1 MGDMPTKVLLATDGS
16 AGSVDAARR
25 AAGIARA
32 FGAEL
37 HVVHVTPTTRPQKL
51 PHHPSGAYA
60 EELDTHEEDLPWAQE
75 LLDGQVRKL
84 EEGGATVAK
93 AYLTEGRPDAEV
105 IALAE
110 DIGADMIVV
119 GSRGLG
125 SLRRRPIGS
134 VSSSVAA
141 HAHCPVLVVRG
152 GQPG

>member
-1 MGDMPTKVLLATDGS
+1 M
-16 AGSVDAARR
+16 
-25 AAGIARA
+25 ARA

-37 HVVHVTPTTRPQKL
+37 HVVHVMPTTRPRQRSQ
-51 PHHPSGAYA
+51 HPSGSYA
-60 EELDTHEEDLPWAQE
+60 EELGTHEEDLPWAQE
-75 LLDGQVRKL
+75 LLDGQVRKI
-84 EEGGATVAK
+84 EEGGTTVAK
-93 AYLTEGRPDAEV
+93 AYLGEGRPDAEV
-105 IALAE
+105 VALAE

-134 VSSSVAA
+134 VSSSVAV

>member
-1 MGDMPTKVLLATDGS
+1 MGDLPTKILLATDGS

-25 AAGIARA
+25 AAGMARA
-32 FGAEL
+32 FGAQL
-37 HVVHVTPTTRPQKL
+37 HVVHVMPTMRPQ
-51 PHHPSGAYA
+51 HPSGAYA
-60 EELDTHEEDLPWAQE
+60 EELGMHEEDLPWAQE

-93 AYLTEGRPDAEV
+93 AYLGEGQPDAEV
-105 IALAE
+105 VALAE

-119 GSRGLG
+119 GSKGLG
-125 SLRRRPIGS
+125 SLRRRSIGS

-152 GQPG
+152 G